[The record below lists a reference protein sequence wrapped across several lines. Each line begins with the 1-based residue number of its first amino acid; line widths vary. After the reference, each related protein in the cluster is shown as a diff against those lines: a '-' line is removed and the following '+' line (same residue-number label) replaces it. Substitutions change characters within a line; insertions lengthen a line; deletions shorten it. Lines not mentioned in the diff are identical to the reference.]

1 MNIEITQIIYQMN
14 RNIWFIFHQHI
25 TRTIQRFFSSYQWR
39 YYTIST
45 TWYYEMYSP
54 TMRINCVSF
63 KLNMNVLYQRKII
76 DKYKKTS
83 NFDLGFPKFADRGKP
98 SLGCQQPKMNVFS
111 LWLNFTLIA
120 HFCYSFCY
128 SFFPFLAFFKIEE
141 TLRKIF
147 WKNFKKLRSTLWW
160 DNTI

>member
-1 MNIEITQIIYQMN
+1 MNYLSNEQEYLIYLSSALN
-14 RNIWFIFHQHI
+14 KDETTIF
-25 TRTIQRFFSSYQWR
+25 SNYQWR

-54 TMRINCVSF
+54 TMLINCVSF

-76 DKYKKTS
+76 DKSRKTS
-83 NFDLGFPKFADRGKP
+83 NFNLGFPKFADRGKP
-98 SLGCQQPKMNVFS
+98 SWGTQLPQTRSFS
-111 LWLNFTLIA
+111 LWLNFALIA

-128 SFFPFLAFFKIEE
+128 SFFPFLAFSKIEE

-147 WKNFKKLRSTLWW
+147 RKISKNYVQRF
-160 DNTI
+160 DGI